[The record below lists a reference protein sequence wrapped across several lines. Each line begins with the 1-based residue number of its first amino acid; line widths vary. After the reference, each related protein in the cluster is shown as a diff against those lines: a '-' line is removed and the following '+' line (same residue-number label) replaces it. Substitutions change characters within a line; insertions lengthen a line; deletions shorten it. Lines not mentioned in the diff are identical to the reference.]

1 MVLSKLLVLLS
12 FSFMSSFC
20 TLEEAILKPTDP
32 SVFIGTY
39 TGMFSG
45 SAIVI
50 YLETV
55 QDGKAIGYN
64 IHRNLKR
71 PLSGTYEA
79 VSGASYYKFVLNE
92 PGDNEFDG
100 SFEMMI
106 DTVQFSGNGIWKPKP
121 QSKLSPI
128 SFSFTKEK

>member
-1 MVLSKLLVLLS
+1 MILSKLLMALS
-12 FSFMSSFC
+12 FSFISSIC
-20 TLEEAILKPTDP
+20 TFEEAILKSTDP
-32 SVFIGTY
+32 SVFVGTY
-39 TGMFSG
+39 SGMFSG
-45 SAIVI
+45 SSIVI

-71 PLSGTYEA
+71 TLNGTYEA

-100 SFEMMI
+100 SFEMLI

-128 SFSFTKEK
+128 SFSFAKEK

>member
-1 MVLSKLLVLLS
+1 MILSKLLVALS
-12 FSFMSSFC
+12 FSFMSSIC
-20 TLEEAILKPTDP
+20 TLEEATLKPTDP

-39 TGMFSG
+39 SGMFSG
-45 SAIVI
+45 STIVI

-55 QDGKAIGYN
+55 EDGKAVGYN

-71 PLSGTYEA
+71 PLNGTYEA
-79 VSGASYYKFVLNE
+79 VSGASYYKFDLNE
-92 PGDNEFDG
+92 PDDNEFDG

-106 DTVQFSGNGIWKPKP
+106 DTVQFSGNGVWKPKP

-128 SFSFTKEK
+128 SFSFAKEK